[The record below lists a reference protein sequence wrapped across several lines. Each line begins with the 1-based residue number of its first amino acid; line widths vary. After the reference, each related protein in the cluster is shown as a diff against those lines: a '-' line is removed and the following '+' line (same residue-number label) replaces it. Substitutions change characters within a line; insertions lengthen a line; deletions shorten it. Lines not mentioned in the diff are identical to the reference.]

1 MKKYKIVSVVLTL
14 LALTAIGVASAQEN
28 WPQWR
33 GPNQNGIISTQ
44 DLPTTWSDTENI
56 VWKTSMPAWSGG
68 TPVIWGDKIY
78 LTSPTTRESQLQPPD
93 QQQQGRGRGQGGG
106 RDPGGDTL
114 LLLCLSKTDGS
125 ILWQRELDSGNQL
138 HRKQNDSS
146 PSPVTDGAHV
156 WVVTGTGAV
165 TAFDMEGNKIWG
177 RNLQQDYGEFGLNW
191 GYASSPLL
199 VDGKLIIQVL
209 HGYRTDDPS
218 YIVAFNALTG
228 QPVWRQ
234 ERTTDAVAESP
245 DAYTTP
251 ALLTFGGVTQVVISG
266 ADYVT
271 GHDLTTGKE
280 IWWAAGLNP
289 EKDGSY
295 RIVASP
301 LVVADM
307 VYVPTRKK
315 PLLALRAGGTGD
327 VTRSHLV
334 WKWDG
339 AGSPDVP
346 TPVCDGQY
354 FYMVDDSGRVTCLN
368 AKTGALVWGP
378 ERTAQGVVSA
388 SLILAD
394 SKLYILNE
402 YGVTTVVA
410 AGPEFKL
417 LATNELDGSY
427 TLSSPVVSGSHLFIR
442 TGAHLYCIGKKTK

>member
-1 MKKYKIVSVVLTL
+1 
-14 LALTAIGVASAQEN
+14 
-28 WPQWR
+28 
-33 GPNQNGIISTQ
+33 
-44 DLPTTWSDTENI
+44 
-56 VWKTSMPAWSGG
+56 
-68 TPVIWGDKIY
+68 
-78 LTSPTTRESQLQPPD
+78 
-93 QQQQGRGRGQGGG
+93 
-106 RDPGGDTL
+106 
-114 LLLCLSKTDGS
+114 
-125 ILWQRELDSGNQL
+125 
-138 HRKQNDSS
+138 
-146 PSPVTDGAHV
+146 
-156 WVVTGTGAV
+156 

-228 QPVWRQ
+228 QPLWRQ

-251 ALLTFGGVTQVVISG
+251 ALLTSGGVTQVVISG

-271 GHDLTTGKE
+271 GHDPTTGKE

-301 LVVADM
+301 LVVDGM
-307 VYVPTRKK
+307 VYVPTRRK
-315 PLLALRAGGTGD
+315 PLLALRAGGTDD
-327 VTRSHLV
+327 VTNSHLV

-388 SLILAD
+388 SPILAD

-442 TGAHLYCIGKKTK
+442 TGAHLYCIGKKTE